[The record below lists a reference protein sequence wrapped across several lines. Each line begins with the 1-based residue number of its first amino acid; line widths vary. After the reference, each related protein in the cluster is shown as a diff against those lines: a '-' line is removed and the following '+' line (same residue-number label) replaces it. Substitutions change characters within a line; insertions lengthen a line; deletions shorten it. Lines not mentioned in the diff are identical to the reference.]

1 MSFMYLASAAVMKLI
16 ATPLRPYLHPA
27 AVATAAAASQAES
40 DDDVRSQGA
49 VT

>member
-1 MSFMYLASAAVMKLI
+1 MSSSLTKLI

-40 DDDVRSQGA
+40 DDGVRSQAA